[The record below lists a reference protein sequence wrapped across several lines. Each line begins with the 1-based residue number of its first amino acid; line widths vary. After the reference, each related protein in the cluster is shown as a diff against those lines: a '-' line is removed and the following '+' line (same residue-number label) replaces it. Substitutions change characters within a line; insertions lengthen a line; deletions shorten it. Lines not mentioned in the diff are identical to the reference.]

1 MTLFGWELQKIL
13 KRRSARLALL
23 LVVVWSAAG
32 MLVNVF
38 VNQRYKVSETMPLI
52 AGPEEIANQLAWAQ
66 SWQGPL
72 TEEKLV
78 MAQQQICAFYQD
90 PANRNADG
98 ELNFEAWVRVMR
110 PLLWVS
116 STLDSIAGSVYGEDT
131 LEELDPRRL
140 ESYYADRHAAVGRWL
155 EDQYPDPADRALF
168 EAQEA
173 AVETPFVYDWYG
185 GQFSVLEVLKDIQLG
200 VCLLLAIALTPLFSG
215 EVQSGVFGLS
225 HCARHGRGK
234 LVGAKLA
241 AALTVAAAVWAVS
254 SGVVLV
260 LQRWFFGTRGLD
272 CPIQLIRPLATA
284 PLTLRDCEGYGLLFG
299 LTCCFGTVA
308 ITAALSAVFRTNFAA
323 MVGVAALLV
332 GLPMFGGLLPWT
344 IQQWVAL
351 LPTGGDYYELF
362 RQNLYH
368 LAGLRVW
375 SPVLQLTA
383 QPFYLLVG
391 LPLAGW
397 AYLRRQ
403 MR

>member
-1 MTLFGWELQKIL
+1 MTLFGWELKKIL
-13 KRRSARLALL
+13 RRRSARLALA
-23 LVVVWSAAG
+23 LVAVWAAAG
-32 MLVNVF
+32 MLINVF
-38 VNQRYKVSETMPLI
+38 VNQRYKISETLPLI
-52 AGPEEIANQLAWAQ
+52 PGPQEIANQLAWAEP
-66 SWQGPL
+66 WQGPL
-72 TEEKLV
+72 TGEKLV
-78 MAQQQICAFYQD
+78 AAQQQVYDFYRD
-90 PANRNADG
+90 PANRDAEG
-98 ELNFEAWVRVMR
+98 ALNFEAWVRIMR
-110 PLLWVS
+110 PLLWLS
-116 STLDSIAGSVYGEDT
+116 SALDNMAGAVYGEDT
-131 LEELDPRRL
+131 LEELEPHRL
-140 ESYYADRHAAVGRWL
+140 ASYYADRHAAVERWL
-155 EDQYPDPADRALF
+155 EDQYPDPADRAPF

-200 VCLLLAIALTPLFSG
+200 VCLLLAVALTPLFSG

-225 HCARHGRGK
+225 HCARHGRGR

-241 AALTVAAAVWAVS
+241 AALTVALGAWAVS

-272 CPIQLIRPLATA
+272 CPIQLIRPMATA
-284 PLTLRDCEGYGLLFG
+284 PLTLRDCEGYALLFG
-299 LTCCFGTVA
+299 LACCLGTVA

-332 GLPMFGGLLPWT
+332 GLPMFGGLLPGT
-344 IQQWVAL
+344 VQQLVAL

-362 RQNLYH
+362 RQNLYR

-375 SPVLQLTA
+375 APVLQLAA
-383 QPFYLLVG
+383 QPFYLAVG